1 VYNSLASGDNMN
13 ILAVLSEEH
22 VPRNYEQGEKV
33 IK

>member
-1 VYNSLASGDNMN
+1 MN

-33 IK
+33 IKWIPSEWTLS